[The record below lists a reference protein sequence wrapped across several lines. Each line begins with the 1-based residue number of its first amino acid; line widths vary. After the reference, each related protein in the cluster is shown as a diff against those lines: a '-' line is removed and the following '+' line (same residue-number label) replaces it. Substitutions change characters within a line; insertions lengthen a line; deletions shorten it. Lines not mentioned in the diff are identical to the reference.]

1 MKGAEPFIGPPILS
15 VDTCYSTYYSMAIKQ
30 GGGNVSSEEIIK
42 VIRSDGWYEV
52 AQRGS
57 YKQFLH
63 PTKPGKVTIP
73 SNKKDLPKGTE
84 NSILKQAGLK

>member
-1 MKGAEPFIGPPILS
+1 
-15 VDTCYSTYYSMAIKQ
+15 MAIKQ